1 MPQNPLHLQAHQ
13 INLPFANHPIW
24 KQLPEA
30 KRQACRELITE
41 LLIHVIHSELNEDL
55 NHESQD

>member
-1 MPQNPLHLQAHQ
+1 MHQNPLHLPTHQ
-13 INLPFANHPIW
+13 INLPFANHSIW
-24 KQLPEA
+24 EQLPDA

-41 LLIHVIHSELNEDL
+41 LLIRVIHSEPNEEP